1 MNQIIADIQLFL
13 KKREKNRGKQRKK
26 GNEKTVRGIKLNIN
40 QRTIPV
46 WQSLNEGNCTSS

>member
-26 GNEKTVRGIKLNIN
+26 GDEKTVRGIKLNIN

-46 WQSLNEGNCTSS
+46 